1 MFTNKNFTRMSI
13 KRFAVGLFI
22 LIAVCLNFY
31 LLNKVINYSET
42 PIVKQINK

>member
-1 MFTNKNFTRMSI
+1 MFTNKNFTRMNI
-13 KRFAVGLFI
+13 KRFAIGLLI